1 MDIKNVGSNMTQVGF
16 NGNQILYSYSTPV
29 AAWDNERGEY
39 VRTDKFWS
47 QTTSRHINKWIG
59 KVYSNVHHVSQS
71 GIDNLADF
79 HQSHL
84 EPKHDN

>member
-1 MDIKNVGSNMTQVGF
+1 MKLKKLGNNETELITE
-16 NGNQILYSYSTPV
+16 NGTRILFSYETPV
-29 AAWDNERGEY
+29 AVINKDDY
-39 VRTDKFWS
+39 KFVTEKYYS
-47 QTTSRHINKWIG
+47 KTTSRHINKWIG